1 MDIQPG
7 GHAPPAPARRPRA
20 PCRGRRP
27 SLRPFFTNP
36 PRSGGMSRGGG
47 NGSMPGGA
55 YRACH
60 GPQRQGCPRFWQAS
74 QALQN
79 DFCSLTCSL
88 RPRGTCGVPSPH
100 SPQWINNLMTNQD
113 GFATFINCTLININ
127 YTLINIKCSSSI
139 HQVLSQVV
147 SSIPVVTSTVSIPYI
162 KYTHNNVKSEL
173 SSS

>member
-1 MDIQPG
+1 MIQG
-7 GHAPPAPARRPRA
+7 GGGLGLPHFHDSHTLMTSANGYPTRGTRPHPPAPRA
-20 PCRGRRP
+20 GREPPVGAGVP

-79 DFCSLTCSL
+79 DFCSLTCS
-88 RPRGTCGVPSPH
+88 
-100 SPQWINNLMTNQD
+100 
-113 GFATFINCTLININ
+113 
-127 YTLINIKCSSSI
+127 
-139 HQVLSQVV
+139 
-147 SSIPVVTSTVSIPYI
+147 
-162 KYTHNNVKSEL
+162 
-173 SSS
+173 